1 MFILFSGTRSGFCPR
16 FTGAGSVGIF
26 PTIVSETESLQMV
39 GKIPT
44 AQQRKFPQL
53 NKENSHSSSS
63 ASVNLGQNPDPG
75 THFTPQLSTK
85 LNTNEVINAYIACIH
100 CMHILIRVEKICIF
114 WSELGN
120 FIFFG
125 LSGNFV
131 RVWGQS
137 WENVRF

>member
-1 MFILFSGTRSGFCPR
+1 M
-16 FTGAGSVGIF
+16 GIF

-85 LNTNEVINAYIACIH
+85 LNTNEVINHVCIH

-114 WSELGN
+114 LVRVGKFYIFWFEWKFCSCLGSELGKCQ
-120 FIFFG
+120 I
-125 LSGNFV
+125 LS
-131 RVWGQS
+131 RVGKFYPPELEKS
-137 WENVRF
+137 

>member
-1 MFILFSGTRSGFCPR
+1 MVGKIPTDQQRKWWLQMVV
-16 FTGAGSVGIF
+16 TGA
-26 PTIVSETESLQMV
+26 LQMV

-85 LNTNEVINAYIACIH
+85 LNTNEVINAYIACI
-100 CMHILIRVEKICIF
+100 F
-114 WSELGN
+114 
-120 FIFFG
+120 
-125 LSGNFV
+125 
-131 RVWGQS
+131 
-137 WENVRF
+137 